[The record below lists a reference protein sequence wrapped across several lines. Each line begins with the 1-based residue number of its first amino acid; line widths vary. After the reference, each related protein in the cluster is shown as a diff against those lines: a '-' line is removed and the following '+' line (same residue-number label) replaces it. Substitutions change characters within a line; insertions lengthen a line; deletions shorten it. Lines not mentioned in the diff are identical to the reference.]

1 MANQPSFSVF
11 RLSDISVDDYSALLK
26 RTEDDLDF
34 FLERIDDIKEAVRL
48 EGDTALARFG
58 VRFDKAESLTH
69 TQS

>member
-34 FLERIDDIKEAVRL
+34 FLERVPEIIEARLYMLPAPCKSRKEK
-48 EGDTALARFG
+48 RF
-58 VRFDKAESLTH
+58 
-69 TQS
+69 